1 MIITDGPK
9 DYHGKFKGCSHMVS
23 DLLGEDGHRELM
35 DFAKRIGMRPEWLQK
50 PGTEHEHFDIFG
62 ERRNRA
68 LRAGCVE
75 VDRKRM
81 GEVFKAKRAAIKENR
96 AP

>member
-1 MIITDGPK
+1 MIITDAAI

-23 DLLGEDGHRELM
+23 DLVGEAGHRELM
-35 DFAKRIGMRPEWLQK
+35 EFASKIDMRPEWLQK
-50 PGTEHEHFDIFG
+50 AGTEHEHFDIFG
-62 ERRNRA
+62 GRRDRA

-81 GEVFKAKRAAIKENR
+81 VEVFRAKRAALKGQQS
-96 AP
+96 